1 MTTIDLNSDLG
12 ESFGPWVMGHDDQVL
27 QIVTSANVAC
37 GAHASDPDTMVKTMQ
52 LAKANHVVVGAHP
65 GYPDLLGF
73 GRRTL
78 PCTLDE
84 ITHFTATQIGALMGA
99 AALVGHPVRYVKP
112 HGMLGNNSA
121 ANRDIARA
129 VVKAVKAVD
138 PKLAYLAISGTESEL
153 AAREIGLETYSEIFA
168 DRGYTR
174 SGQLVM
180 RGQPGAMLTD
190 PAAAATR
197 LIDFLKTGEMP
208 TVDGKTVKLA
218 AQSICIHGDS
228 DHAVGMARE
237 VRARLEAAGIAIK
250 PFLKI

>member
-1 MTTIDLNSDLG
+1 MDLNSDLG
-12 ESFGPWVMGHDDQVL
+12 EGFGPWSMGDDAAMLGV
-27 QIVTSANVAC
+27 VTSANIAC
-37 GAHASDPDTMVKTMQ
+37 GGHASDPETMFATLRM
-52 LAKANHVVVGAHP
+52 AAERGVVVGAHP

-73 GRRTL
+73 GRRTI
-78 PCTLDE
+78 PCTMDE

-168 DRGYTR
+168 DRGYTS

-190 PAAAATR
+190 PAAAANR
-197 LIDFLKTGEMP
+197 LIEFLKTGEMP

-228 DHAVGMARE
+228 DHAVSMARE

-250 PFLKI
+250 PFLKS

>member
-1 MTTIDLNSDLG
+1 MLTIDLNSDLG
-12 ESFGPWVMGHDDQVL
+12 ESFGPWVMGHDEQVL

-37 GAHASDPDTMVKTMQ
+37 GAHASDPDTMVKTMA
-52 LAKANHVVVGAHP
+52 LAKANNVVVGAHP

-73 GRRTL
+73 GRRTI
-78 PCTLDE
+78 PCTMDE

-138 PKLAYLAISGTESEL
+138 PKLAYLAISGTESER

-168 DRGYTR
+168 DRGYTA

-208 TVDGKTVKLA
+208 TIDGKTVKLS

-228 DHAVGMARE
+228 DHAVSMARE
-237 VRARLEAAGIAIK
+237 VKKRLQDAGVAIK
-250 PFLKI
+250 PFLPV